1 MNENPIATFLVL
13 MYVFATA
20 IALVVML
27 VFFQPTQKAYPCG
40 IAEISPDVPVKIKEQ
55 CRKERLK

>member
-1 MNENPIATFLVL
+1 MNENPLTVFLVL
-13 MYVFATA
+13 TYVFATA

-27 VFFQPTQKAYPCG
+27 IFYPPTPKAYPCG
-40 IAEISPDVPVKIKEQ
+40 IAEISPDVPVEVKQQ

>member
-20 IALVVML
+20 IALVVVLIFM
-27 VFFQPTQKAYPCG
+27 PPKTKAYPCG
-40 IAEISPDVPVKIKEQ
+40 IAEISPDVPVEVKQK

>member
-1 MNENPIATFLVL
+1 MNENPVTTFIVML
-13 MYVFATA
+13 YVFATA

-27 VFFQPTQKAYPCG
+27 IFYPPTPKAYPCG
-40 IAEISPDVPVKIKEQ
+40 IAEISPDVPVEVKKQ